1 MVIPELLKVLKG
13 SNREVIEKA
22 AFVSNILY
30 LLLSITSSGVLQ
42 YNGLTSKMGRSI
54 VT

>member
-30 LLLSITSSGVLQ
+30 LLSITSSGVLQ
-42 YNGLTSKMGRSI
+42 YSGLTSKMGRSN